1 MGISKIKNFPRG
13 SAQNLEKSGGFAWR
27 REGVLPSPRSGS
39 GRGARRRNGLGA
51 VFEVFLGGGSIWQV
65 ACPVSQMSLSSLLNK
80 STLTETIDSNESFE
94 SFENFKSFYYFK

>member
-1 MGISKIKNFPRG
+1 MWVCVVLGVRVPATSLFHEEKFLFFDFGVRGISKIKNFPRG

-51 VFEVFLGGGSIWQV
+51 VFEVFLGGGASGRLHV
-65 ACPVSQMSLSSLLNK
+65 L
-80 STLTETIDSNESFE
+80 
-94 SFENFKSFYYFK
+94 